1 MEKNNANN
9 YMTFPFEYKNDNINL
24 VIKEIPFSVKR
35 GISININKIEKEK
48 NIRKVSTLDDD
59 IPSLK
64 ELEKQIVQIRKE
76 VKQIYINDYY
86 NEKITKLHF
95 QELDDEDEIN
105 NKLLKMADDLN
116 IDFYKDIEDKLDM
129 AKEKLNSLMP

>member
-1 MEKNNANN
+1 M
-9 YMTFPFEYKNDNINL
+9 
-24 VIKEIPFSVKR
+24 
-35 GISININKIEKEK
+35 
-48 NIRKVSTLDDD
+48 
-59 IPSLK
+59 
-64 ELEKQIVQIRKE
+64 QIRKE